1 MEAKDII
8 GNFKNIIELR
18 DHFNDELVCIKHLEK
33 LRWNNEPVCPYCGH
47 KRVYKFRDHK
57 TYKCAK
63 CLQKFNVK
71 VKTIFEDTKISLQ
84 KWFMA
89 VYYLTAHKKGISS
102 IQLGRDI
109 SVTQK
114 TAWFML
120 HRLRYATKTPEFNTP
135 LSNIVE
141 ADETYV
147 GGKEKNKHACK
158 KLEHSQGR
166 SGVGKIIVLGLVE
179 RNGYLKMKSVPNL
192 SEQNIRSY
200 VFNNVTL
207 GSKVMTDEFRAY
219 NGLADFYFHS
229 TVDHSKGEYVISKT
243 IHTNTIEGF
252 WSLMKRSI
260 VGIYHHL
267 SKKHID
273 QYLNEFTYR
282 YNTRKEKDEVRFNLM
297 LSNCK
302 GRLKYNQLVHPNYEK

>member
-1 MEAKDII
+1 MEAKDVI
-8 GNFKNIIELR
+8 GNFKNLIELR
-18 DHFNDELVCIKHLEK
+18 DHFNDEMVCIKHLEK

-63 CLQKFNVK
+63 CMQKFNVK

-84 KWFMA
+84 KWYLAIYF
-89 VYYLTAHKKGISS
+89 LTAHKKGISS
-102 IQLGRDI
+102 LQLSKDI
-109 SVTQK
+109 GVTQK

-120 HRLRYATKTPEFNTP
+120 HRLRVSTNTQVFNQP
-135 LSNIVE
+135 LKNIVE

-147 GGKEKNKHACK
+147 GGKEKNKHVCK
-158 KLEHSQGR
+158 RLEGSQGR
-166 SGVGKIIVLGLVE
+166 SGVGKVIVLGLIE
-179 RNGYLKMKSVPNL
+179 RSGYIKIKSVDHAD
-192 SEQNIRSY
+192 SKTIKDYVRS
-200 VFNNVTL
+200 NVKV

-229 TVDHSKGEYVISKT
+229 TIDHSKGEYVVSGS

-260 VGIYHHL
+260 VGIYHHI

-273 QYLNEFTYR
+273 LYLNEFTYR
-282 YNTRKEKDEVRFNLM
+282 YNTRKETSENRFNLV
-297 LSNCK
+297 LNNCN
-302 GRLKYNQLVHPNYEK
+302 GRLKYADLIKANYER